1 MDDTLQQ
8 LRRHSENSRTRHKQK
23 PDEKADTHA
32 IALVKAK
39 QYHVC
44 NETIKRKVTYKMLL
58 NIGIFRSLSK
68 VLLKSL
74 SHRFVTKSYGP
85 DEKVIL
91 QGKVGAKLFILL
103 HGTIGIHVDGVGVVN
118 NIKPFAAFGERSLL
132 MHQKTSATC
141 FAVTP
146 CLVAHITRD
155 IFDSVLGSMAKDLE
169 TMTRL
174 RSTIQ
179 DSMRTKEAQMKG
191 INERVMTRIGIF
203 QLRFRSRLRMKRQ
216 KKEKRRQITLTRW
229 EKINWM
235 SRNIE
240 LSKCFSLSQLS
251 TEDIMKIGSVCKFIK
266 YSAYTPVYN
275 TRDWAKYCYIVC
287 AGKVELRAKPQRSQ
301 KKTRVLATI
310 SSRMLFG
317 DLEVVPDG

>member
-8 LRRHSENSRTRHKQK
+8 LRRHSENSRARHNQK
-23 PDEKADTHA
+23 PDEKVDVHA

-39 QYHVC
+39 QYHVR
-44 NETIKRKVTYKMLL
+44 NETIKRKVTHKMLL

-68 VLLKSL
+68 ELLKSL
-74 SHRFVTKSYGP
+74 SHQFVTKSYGP
-85 DEKVIL
+85 DEKVIV
-91 QGKVGAKLFILL
+91 QGSVGSKLYILL

-118 NIKPFAAFGERSLL
+118 NIQPFTAFGERSLL

-146 CLVAHITRD
+146 CLVAHITRE
-155 IFDSVLGSMAKDLE
+155 IFDNVLGSMAKDLE

-203 QLRFRSRLRMKRQ
+203 QMKFRSRLKMNRQ
-216 KKEKRRQITLTRW
+216 KKRKAAANYSCAMG
-229 EKINWM
+229 K
-235 SRNIE
+235 
-240 LSKCFSLSQLS
+240 SQLDV
-251 TEDIMKIGSVCKFIK
+251 TQHC
-266 YSAYTPVYN
+266 T
-275 TRDWAKYCYIVC
+275 
-287 AGKVELRAKPQRSQ
+287 L
-301 KKTRVLATI
+301 
-310 SSRMLFG
+310 
-317 DLEVVPDG
+317 